1 MIFSETNRGQSNH
14 SIFISIIR
22 VYRAGICKF
31 VVTIRLYGY
40 NLCNV
45 NIYFRFGRKPT
56 LFMCL
61 LLLLVAGCVASAA
74 PNFYVFIPFYILQGA
89 AQTGLFL
96 VTFTLG
102 KSKEAILWQL
112 YAPVITLLFL
122 SHKAHHL
129 CVTID
134 NVYLTNE
141 TYFDNFI
148 WNILV
153 GNRTFYLFNLVN
165 YMYIHFAHLFP
176 LFTFLLHR
184 WCNDEVAC

>member
-1 MIFSETNRGQSNH
+1 MQSFFRGESYYIAILPGGNPTIQPFFRGEILLYSHFSEGENWLWGENG
-14 SIFISIIR
+14 SITLLQQFPPLAIFPGGKLTMGEKWL
-22 VYRAGICKF
+22 YNTGICKF
-31 VVTIRLYGY
+31 VVTISLYGY

-102 KSKEAILWQL
+102 KSKEAIL
-112 YAPVITLLFL
+112 
-122 SHKAHHL
+122 
-129 CVTID
+129 
-134 NVYLTNE
+134 
-141 TYFDNFI
+141 
-148 WNILV
+148 
-153 GNRTFYLFNLVN
+153 
-165 YMYIHFAHLFP
+165 
-176 LFTFLLHR
+176 
-184 WCNDEVAC
+184 